1 MRLIMFAWM
10 AMGILAGAVTTAA
23 EDLPCNLNGYA
34 LREPVV
40 KVNRLGAPSGDE
52 SLRFKAVLALPE
64 SASFDPATTGLR
76 LIMLDNLWGSDDV
89 VLDVAAPSG
98 SAWRTSAT
106 GTWAYR
112 ATARGTS
119 GITRAVVKR
128 IAPNL
133 AYVVSKQYSVA
144 IEARRGSY
152 ASTSDLESH
161 FLMLAFAATGP
172 TQECAVRPFYPWLL
186 IDAPGGGEPYE
197 AAEWMPACKFRG
209 DGRTLEC
216 TSGPRVGPCRVSTP
230 NDLLLCDVQN
240 AAAAEERYRAD
251 TGSYYD
257 GPCEGLPGFRPSPDV
272 TCTANA
278 TPDGFSIHTTSPKA
292 TYLSG
297 CTWDSGPSD
306 NLACL

>member
-1 MRLIMFAWM
+1 MRLVMLAWM
-10 AMGILAGAVTTAA
+10 AAGILASAVTTAA
-23 EDLPCNLNGYA
+23 EVPCNLNGYA
-34 LREPVV
+34 LREPLLKLHHV
-40 KVNRLGAPSGDE
+40 GAPAGGE

-64 SASFDPATTGLR
+64 SASFDPAITGLR
-76 LIMLDNLWGSDDV
+76 LIVLDNLWGSDDV

-98 SAWRTSAT
+98 SEWRTNAT
-106 GTWAYR
+106 GTWTYR
-112 ATARGTS
+112 ATARGTR

-128 IAPNL
+128 IAHNL
-133 AYVVSKQYSVA
+133 AYVAPQQYGVA

-161 FLMLAFAATGP
+161 FVMLAFAATGP
-172 TQECAVRPFYPWLL
+172 TQDCAVHPFYPWLFV
-186 IDAPGGGEPYE
+186 DVPGGGGPYE

-209 DGRTLEC
+209 DGRTLDC
-216 TSGPRVGPCRVSTP
+216 TSGPRSGPCRVSMP

-240 AAAAEERYRAD
+240 AAAAEEQYRAE

-257 GPCEGLPGFRPSPDV
+257 GACEGLPGFRSSPGV
-272 TCTANA
+272 TCTAHA
-278 TPDGFSIHTTSPKA
+278 TPDGFSIHTTSPDA

-306 NLACL
+306 NLACS